1 MYVKDIR
8 PIKAKLRADIKAR
21 RNEITAEERERLD
34 SKITER
40 IRHLWLYRDNKVL
53 FTYVSI
59 SGETSTKQLIESAV
73 ADGKTVVVPR
83 CVKGTRNMDFCV
95 INSYDDLEPGAFGV
109 PEPKAECEI
118 FTDYSEGF
126 CIVPAMAFDPQG
138 YRLGYGKGYYD
149 RFLAEFGGKTAGIC
163 YNEFVIP
170 KLPRGKYDKSV
181 DLIVTEKRVISTQ
194 WEVSP

>member
-8 PIKAKLRADIKAR
+8 PIKAGLRADIKAR

-59 SGETSTKQLIESAV
+59 PGETGTKQLIEGAV

-109 PEPKAECEI
+109 PEPKVECEI
-118 FTDYSEGF
+118 FRDYSDGL
-126 CIVPAMAFDPQG
+126 CIVPAMAFDPDG
-138 YRLGYGKGYYD
+138 FRLGYGKGYYD
-149 RFLAEFGGKTAGIC
+149 RFLAEFCGKTAGIC

-170 KLPRGKYDKSV
+170 KLPRGKYDKAV